1 MEKILADTYKLIK
14 FTFNPKHK
22 LNKKLGHLLD
32 IESSIKN
39 CLDDLLNNNYL
50 YKEDYKFLKPVG
62 SKPGIMYGLC
72 KVHKCNSSTDDIP
85 PFRLILSAIDAA
97 TYNHAK
103 FFLPIL
109 KEFTVNEYTVSDSF
123 SFCNEIKDQNS
134 SLFKALLDI
143 QSLFNNIPLDK
154 TINICVEQAFQNKRK
169 VKGLLKRHFKQ
180 LLALAVKS
188 SCFVFND
195 ICYKQIDGV
204 AMDSPL
210 GPTFVNLFLVCYE
223 HKWLENSPSV

>member
-1 MEKILADTYKLIK
+1 MEKILTDTYKLIK

-85 PFRLILSAIDAA
+85 PF
-97 TYNHAK
+97 
-103 FFLPIL
+103 
-109 KEFTVNEYTVSDSF
+109 
-123 SFCNEIKDQNS
+123 
-134 SLFKALLDI
+134 
-143 QSLFNNIPLDK
+143 
-154 TINICVEQAFQNKRK
+154 
-169 VKGLLKRHFKQ
+169 
-180 LLALAVKS
+180 
-188 SCFVFND
+188 
-195 ICYKQIDGV
+195 
-204 AMDSPL
+204 
-210 GPTFVNLFLVCYE
+210 
-223 HKWLENSPSV
+223 